1 MAFLDLP
8 EVQIYFLIRAK
19 DGAARL
25 LVFHEWALQRM
36 YLPLHPD
43 NSVPAALPLLEPA
56 IAHYVAQWP
65 RYMVPDVNEADAG
78 GFVVA
83 PGGMPSQ
90 IAPPENWAALSI
102 VAWQHMRTCVDDCSM
117 ARRLCRRSQRSIP
130 PGTGRLT
137 TTRLTSSLK
146 ASAST
151 CGSPEAEMPAV
162 CN

>member
-102 VAWQHMRTCVDDCSM
+102 VAWQHMRTCVDDW
-117 ARRLCRRSQRSIP
+117 LDGTP
-130 PGTGRLT
+130 PLP
-137 TTRLTSSLK
+137 
-146 ASAST
+146 AIST
-151 CGSPEAEMPAV
+151 IHPAWDGPTDYDTFVVEPEGLGIDLWQP
-162 CN
+162 